1 MESVGCTI
9 LVVEDDQNIAEL
21 ARLYLA
27 SRGYAVVV
35 AHTGGQALREIEQRQ
50 VDLIVLDLMLPDI
63 SGWSICHRIRQQNSI
78 PIIILTAKGDI
89 HDKLLGFELGADDY
103 IVKPFDPLELVARV
117 ATVLKRSL
125 KQHEAAQVVT
135 WPGLS
140 IDMARYEVRV
150 GGQKVELTPKEIELL
165 CFLASHPNRIF
176 TREYLLKEVWGYD
189 YVGTSRT
196 VDMHVS
202 RLRDKVERRGL
213 PWSIKTVRGVGYKFE
228 VEEVQPCGRGSS

>member
-1 MESVGCTI
+1 MEPANCTV

-35 AHTGGQALREIEQRQ
+35 AHSGGQAIREIEQRR

-63 SGWSICHRIRQQNSI
+63 SGWSICQRLRQRTSI

-89 HDKLLGFELGADDY
+89 RDKLLGFDLGADDY

-117 ATVLKRSL
+117 AAVLKRSS

-150 GGQKVELTPKEIELL
+150 GGQRVELTPKEIELL
-165 CFLASHPNRIF
+165 YFLAIHPNRIF

-189 YVGTSRT
+189 YAGTSRT

-202 RLRDKVERRGL
+202 RLREKVERRGL

-228 VEEVQPCGRGSS
+228 VEEGQPCDRGSS